1 MLFLFVYWLGT
12 EEDIFFFLLYMRHW
26 SLSLI
31 EVSSIGLKRDHKVMV
46 SMKKGIGVW
55 VFGFLTFLMALHTL
69 DAYLSLM
76 SGEASRLLELYA
88 LSHVLIAIDVGMYF
102 WGSLSLAFVF
112 LGVTSLIAC
121 HNPIMTLY
129 NKILADIEF
138 AEGEIDKATET
149 ETSLLDMINHS
160 LTSNSIDLHAV
171 KKGLKSLKDS
181 QNGLRVGI
189 AGLTR
194 KLSEFEAGL
203 EVGFQKL
210 EADLESRKK
219 CPSCGKD
226 VLPQFKLC
234 PYCGEKLP
242 FAPMQIE
249 RL

>member
-1 MLFLFVYWLGT
+1 VLFLFAYCLGT
-12 EEDIFFFLLYMRHW
+12 EEDIFFFLLYMSHW

-31 EVSSIGLKRDHKVMV
+31 EVSSIGLKRDHRVMV
-46 SMKKGIGVW
+46 SMKKGLGVW
-55 VFGFLTFLMALHTL
+55 VFGFLTFLMALHTF
-69 DAYLSLM
+69 DAYLSLT

-88 LSHVLIAIDVGMYF
+88 ISHVLIAIDAGMYF

-121 HNPIMTLY
+121 HNPIMALY
-129 NKILADIEF
+129 NKILADIEL
-138 AEGEIDKATET
+138 AEGEIDKASET

-160 LTSNSIDLHAV
+160 LTSNSVDLHAV
-171 KKGLKSLKDS
+171 KEGLKAVKES

-194 KLSEFEAGL
+194 KLSELEAGL

-210 EADLESRKK
+210 EADLESGTK
-219 CPSCGKD
+219 CPFCGKD

-234 PYCGEKLP
+234 PYCGENLP
-242 FAPMQIE
+242 YALMQIK
-249 RL
+249 RP

>member
-1 MLFLFVYWLGT
+1 
-12 EEDIFFFLLYMRHW
+12 
-26 SLSLI
+26 
-31 EVSSIGLKRDHKVMV
+31 MV

-55 VFGFLTFLMALHTL
+55 VFGFLTFLAALHTF

-88 LSHVLIAIDVGMYF
+88 ISHVLIAIDVGVYF
-102 WGSLSLAFVF
+102 WGSLSLALVF

-121 HNPIMTLY
+121 HNPIMALY
-129 NKILADIEF
+129 NKILADIEL
-138 AEGEIDKATET
+138 AEGEIDRASET

-160 LTSNSIDLHAV
+160 LTSNGIDLRAV
-171 KKGLKSLKDS
+171 KEGLKSLKDS

-194 KLSEFEAGL
+194 KLSELEAGL

-210 EADLESRKK
+210 EADLESGRK
-219 CPSCGKD
+219 CPFCGED
-226 VLPQFKLC
+226 VLLQFKLC

-242 FAPMQIE
+242 HAPMQVE

>member
-1 MLFLFVYWLGT
+1 M
-12 EEDIFFFLLYMRHW
+12 I
-26 SLSLI
+26 
-31 EVSSIGLKRDHKVMV
+31 

-55 VFGFLTFLMALHTL
+55 VFGFLTFLMALHTF
-69 DAYLSLM
+69 DAYLSST
-76 SGEASRLLELYA
+76 SGQTSRLLELYSLGHA
-88 LSHVLIAIDVGMYF
+88 LADIDGLVYF
-102 WGSLSLAFVF
+102 WCSLGLAFVF

-210 EADLESRKK
+210 EADLESGRK

-242 FAPMQIE
+242 LAPMQIE